1 LKQKQIKFDKKVNK
15 IKKAIISTK
24 SAIASVK
31 ANPIIANRKSLP
43 SKEGLRDKAISKAPK
58 TEPIPTPIP
67 AKPTVATPAPISFAA
82 VTSIT
87 KKKKTKF
94 TSKEKGIN
102 RCLNNKSILTKGCRI

>member
-1 LKQKQIKFDKKVNK
+1 LNKKRLKADKKVNK

-24 SAIASVK
+24 SAMASVK
-31 ANPIIANRKSLP
+31 ANPIMANRKSLP

-82 VTSIT
+82 VTSIKR
-87 KKKKTKF
+87 KKKNRNKPTN
-94 TSKEKGIN
+94 KEKGIN
-102 RCLNNKSILTKGCRI
+102 RYLNSNQF